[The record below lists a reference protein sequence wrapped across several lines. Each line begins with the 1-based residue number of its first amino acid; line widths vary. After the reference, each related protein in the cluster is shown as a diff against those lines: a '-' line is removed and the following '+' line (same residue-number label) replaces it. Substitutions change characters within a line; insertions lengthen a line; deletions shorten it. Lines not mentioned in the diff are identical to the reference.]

1 MIRAWPA
8 SRCAAAPINL
18 EEMDMSRFRIT
29 VAAVVCAAVALA
41 GCEAMDSFAHDPD
54 KAKTRSGA
62 GYGAA
67 AGAVV
72 GLLTAGSNPFKSAM
86 IGAAAGALVGGAAGN
101 YMDRQEAKLR
111 QQMAGTGVDVV
122 RKDDNITLA
131 MPGNVTFAFNSADL
145 NAQFYPV
152 LDKVAATMK
161 EFDKTVIEVAGHT
174 DNVGSEQYN
183 QALSERRSASVAA
196 YLASRGV
203 PGARVVTIGAGEAH
217 PVASNDTDEGRSQN
231 RRVEITIVPVTQ
243 ESVQQAK
250 QG

>member
-1 MIRAWPA
+1 MT
-8 SRCAAAPINL
+8 
-18 EEMDMSRFRIT
+18 RFRIT
-29 VAAVVCAAVALA
+29 VVALVAAAVALA
-41 GCEAMDSFAHDPD
+41 GCETMESFANDPE
-54 KAKTRSGA
+54 KEKTRKGT

-86 IGAAAGALVGGAAGN
+86 IGAAAGALIGGAAGN

-122 RKDDNITLA
+122 RNGDHITLD
-131 MPGNVTFAFNSADL
+131 MPGNVTFGFDSADL

-152 LDKVAATMK
+152 LEKVAGTMK

-174 DNVGSEQYN
+174 DNTGSDTYN
-183 QALSERRSASVAA
+183 QGLSERRAQSVAA
-196 YLASRGV
+196 FLSSQGV
-203 PGARVVTIGAGEAH
+203 SGARVVTVGAGEGH
-217 PVASNDTDEGRSQN
+217 PVASNDTEEGRAQN

>member
-1 MIRAWPA
+1 MT
-8 SRCAAAPINL
+8 
-18 EEMDMSRFRIT
+18 RFRNT
-29 VAAVVCAAVALA
+29 VVVVAVAALALA
-41 GCEAMDSFAHDPD
+41 GCEAMDSFANDPE

-67 AGAVV
+67 AGVVV

-86 IGAAAGALVGGAAGN
+86 IGAAAGALVGGAVGN

-122 RKDDNITLA
+122 RNGDHITLDV
-131 MPGNVTFAFNSADL
+131 PGGVTFAFDSADL
-145 NAQFYPV
+145 NSQFYPV
-152 LDKVAATMK
+152 LDKVAGTLT
-161 EFDKTVIEVAGHT
+161 EYDKTVIEVAGHT
-174 DNVGSEQYN
+174 DSVGSDTYN
-183 QALSERRSASVAA
+183 QGLSQRRADNVKA
-196 YLASRGV
+196 YLASHGV
-203 PGARVVTIGAGEAH
+203 PGTRVVTVGAGEVH
-217 PVASNDTDEGRSQN
+217 PVASNDTEEGRAQN